1 MKKMMFS
8 KGCSLLLPA
17 LLLSTTLAVSG
28 CNMANTKKDSRE
40 WVEVSCSGSSD
51 WSKCYEKAAKICPS
65 GYDIGYKEESAITL
79 KRQLQFA
86 CKS

>member
-1 MKKMMFS
+1 MKKMTSAIIFS
-8 KGCSLLLPA
+8 LAA
-17 LLLSTTLAVSG
+17 LVAMTTLTG
-28 CNMANTKKDSRE
+28 CNMLNTKKDTRE
-40 WVEVSCSGSSD
+40 WVEVTCSGSSD

>member
-1 MKKMMFS
+1 MTSAIIFS
-8 KGCSLLLPA
+8 LAA
-17 LLLSTTLAVSG
+17 LVAMTTLTG
-28 CNMANTKKDSRE
+28 CNMLNTKKDTRE
-40 WVEVSCSGSSD
+40 WVEVTCSGSSD

-79 KRQLQFA
+79 KRELQFA

>member
-1 MKKMMFS
+1 MTSAIIFS
-8 KGCSLLLPA
+8 LAA
-17 LLLSTTLAVSG
+17 LVAMTTLTG
-28 CNMANTKKDSRE
+28 CNMLNTKKDTRE
-40 WVEVSCSGSSD
+40 WVEVTCSGSSD